1 MMQKML
7 QVLENFCFSSKSR
20 NSALNLWTSQGN
32 SIKIS
37 RLSEY
42 SQMSNE
48 VLREETMGT
57 CNYTVC
63 RKNSFIYSKI
73 H

>member
-1 MMQKML
+1 MMEKML

-42 SQMSNE
+42 SQMST
-48 VLREETMGT
+48 VREETMGT

-63 RKNSFIYSKI
+63 KKNSFIYSKI